1 MLYTYG
7 LIPGSII
14 GLIPKPILGVYTS
27 ITVNMG
33 SYTSLLGQIYIPDH
47 SHVILHVHHIFNS
60 KSGVLNE
67 NFIQL

>member
-1 MLYTYG
+1 MLYNYG
-7 LIPGSII
+7 LILGSII
-14 GLIPKPILGVYTS
+14 GSISKSILEVYVN

-33 SYTSLLGQIYIPDH
+33 SYISLLGQIYIPDH